1 MLPKFVFQNTIT
13 YIHVASKHSQPT
25 LLMNWFTHLNM
36 MQFLSFFKIKWL
48 YPLNTQEPTFCA
60 QVKKIQILQAKANI
74 VQNIVEVSSTVK
86 YVRGQDQ
93 TRARNVMSAVVVSQ
107 WSNLRAKRGALGR
120 KYTNLKKCSQRRVKL
135 QVSIDGEIW
144 RSALDLEGRM
154 LVMMVSNLLSLSGM
168 LKKLVFLL

>member
-1 MLPKFVFQNTIT
+1 M
-13 YIHVASKHSQPT
+13 
-25 LLMNWFTHLNM
+25 
-36 MQFLSFFKIKWL
+36 
-48 YPLNTQEPTFCA
+48 
-60 QVKKIQILQAKANI
+60 
-74 VQNIVEVSSTVK
+74 K

-144 RSALDLEGRM
+144 RSALELEGMM
-154 LVMMVSNLLSLSGM
+154 LLMMVSNLLSLSGM